1 VLAAEGV
8 ASENSVAASG
18 GWVTALETEDVVPA
32 SVGESSAVL

>member
-1 VLAAEGV
+1 VLAAVSV

-32 SVGESSAVL
+32 SVGESFVFF